1 MECIAALEERS
12 EIQDKKIA
20 ELENHGHTVSI
31 PLTDTAETS
40 ALSGSSIQSSGSMV
54 NVQLAEMKAAMQKMA
69 ETVSSQATSVA
80 ALT

>member
-31 PLTDTAETS
+31 PLTNTAATS

-69 ETVSSQATSVA
+69 DTVSSRATLVV